1 MSEDGFTGTFRTRH
15 LAIVGL
21 GLMGGSLALALRP
34 HIETIVACDPN
45 PASREYA
52 LANGIVDE
60 ATDDLRE
67 AVSDAETVVMAAPV
81 RTIIQLITN
90 RIGAYLRSNTL
101 LIDMGSTKQDICVA
115 MGHLPV
121 GIHAIGGH
129 PMAGKERSGI
139 AAADAD
145 LYRERPFVLC
155 PTRRTTPATR
165 LRALS
170 FVEALGA
177 VPIEMDALRH
187 DRVVATISHL
197 PYLLSVTLVATA
209 THEAQQDDAVWR
221 LAASGF
227 RDMSRLS
234 GSDVQMIGDILSTN
248 TQAVAT
254 LLAEFR
260 MQLAMLETLL
270 ISRDERKLVD
280 ALTPIREMRL
290 KWAEEYEQKRTI

>member
-81 RTIIQLITN
+81 RTIIQIITN

-101 LIDMGSTKQDICVA
+101 LIDMGSTKQDICTA

-145 LYRERPFVLC
+145 LYRDRPFVLC

-187 DRVVATISHL
+187 DRIVATISHL

-209 THEAQQDDAVWR
+209 AHEAEQDDAVWR

-227 RDMSRLS
+227 RDMSRLA

-270 ISRDERKLVD
+270 ISRDEQKLVD
-280 ALTPIREMRL
+280 ALTPIREKRL
-290 KWAEEYEQKRTI
+290 QWAEEYEQKRTT